1 MGLCLFS
8 CAGRA
13 SVHDCG
19 RFNVVRENYASA
31 GGNSKRRKQKPTT
44 GVPRAPSETL
54 FLPTHETGFWWPAF
68 LEHCP
73 PVEEATPPVC

>member
-1 MGLCLFS
+1 MGLCLLS

-31 GGNSKRRKQKPTT
+31 GGNSKRRKQKPKT

-54 FLPTHETGFWWPAF
+54 FRPLPMKRGFGGPRF
-68 LEHCP
+68 LNTAP
-73 PVEEATPPVC
+73 PLKRLLLRS